1 MNRLRWV
8 RLQANLKTQLLAL
21 RRLVAGSV
29 SVEPE
34 KHVVDLD
41 HWSFSSSALY
51 KNQNWQQGRML
62 TCLNQTVDLCVQ
74 RGDRRD
80 AGSLMDPT
88 YIYTRYLAD

>member
-8 RLQANLKTQLLAL
+8 RLQADLKTQLFAL

-51 KNQNWQQGRML
+51 KTQNWQQGRML
-62 TCLNQTVDLCVQ
+62 TSQLGNVLARLRELVQ
-74 RGDRRD
+74 GV
-80 AGSLMDPT
+80 ACP
-88 YIYTRYLAD
+88 